1 MTAIDWSVR
10 AVTFSVVVPLILDK
24 VAVMF
29 ADPVAMGVANPPV
42 LIVAT
47 AVFEDRHVTLLVTL
61 FVLPSE

>member
-1 MTAIDWSVR
+1 
-10 AVTFSVVVPLILDK
+10 VVPLILDK

-29 ADPVAMGVANPPV
+29 ADPVATGVARPPV

-47 AVFEDRHVTLLVTL
+47 AVFEDRHVTLLVTS